1 MQVILLE
8 RVAKLG
14 QMGDVVS
21 VKPGYARNYLL
32 PQGKALSASQANID
46 GFEAQKAQLEARNLE
61 TRKEAEALAGRLD
74 GQQFMVIRSA
84 SDAGSLYGS
93 VTPRDAAEVAGAEG
107 FSVDRKQVV
116 LTGPIKELG
125 LHRVTVVL
133 HPEVSVEIT
142 LNVARSTDEAELQA
156 RGKSIQELAA
166 EEEARADFEIAELFD
181 DIGSA
186 ASEDEQLI
194 AATRGEDGGTDDE
207 QPG

>member
-74 GQQFMVIRSA
+74 GQQFVVIRSA